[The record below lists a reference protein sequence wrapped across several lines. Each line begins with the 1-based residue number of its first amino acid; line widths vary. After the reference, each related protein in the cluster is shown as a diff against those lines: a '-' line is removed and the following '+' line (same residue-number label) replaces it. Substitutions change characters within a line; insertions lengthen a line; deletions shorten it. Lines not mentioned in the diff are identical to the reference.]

1 MSRNN
6 EPAKALGKKSMM
18 DRYVGWFVR
27 WMPDSMAIILLMT
40 FVLAIVI
47 KFATGSPFIF
57 SSDTK
62 TSILN
67 AWTDGF
73 WALLTFSMQMTLV
86 MVTGYIVSNVG
97 IVKKGLLKLAELPN
111 NEFQA
116 NLLSMVAGTLMSW
129 VHWGLGTM
137 TSIVLGRQI
146 LALAKT
152 KKGYKIHLPLY
163 LGMGVMRAA
172 FASHGLSQ
180 APALMAT
187 TPGAMAQYVPDAYKD
202 KIGLVPMTQ
211 TVLSPQ
217 VLISIV
223 ILLLSSFVFYFLLRP
238 KRQED
243 YKEISDEFC
252 EEILNAGKVT
262 GKPEMKDFA
271 TFMNNSPLLT
281 TIIGGFGLVWCAM
294 SLSKTGIIGL
304 SINTF
309 NLLML
314 CLGLV
319 LSGSPAKF
327 SKIAIESMS
336 NVWGVVVQFPL
347 YAGLFGL
354 ITYTGFAGIL
364 TNFFLNIATTK
375 TFPVIVFIYSAIINM
390 MVPSGGSKF
399 IIELPYILP
408 AGIELGVPL
417 WKVINSYTWG
427 DLTTNIIQPF
437 WLLPT
442 IAMYKTKFSELM
454 PYGLIFCAWALI
466 FHAGFLLIFY

>member
-1 MSRNN
+1 MSNN
-6 EPAKALGKKSMM
+6 GAPANALKKKSIM
-18 DRYVGWFVR
+18 DRYVGWFTR

-57 SSDTK
+57 NTEEK

-67 AWTDGF
+67 AWTEGF
-73 WALLTFSMQMTLV
+73 WVLLTFSMQMTLV
-86 MVTGYIVSNVG
+86 MVTGYVVANVG
-97 IVKKGLLKLAELPN
+97 IIKKGLVKIASLPGT
-111 NEFQA
+111 EFQA
-116 NLLSMVAGTLMSW
+116 TLMALVVTGFMAW

-137 TSIVLGRQI
+137 AGIVLGQQI
-146 LALAKT
+146 LLQAK
-152 KKGYKIHLPLY
+152 KKGYKIHYPLW

-172 FASHGLSQ
+172 FGSHGLSQ

-202 KIGLVPMTQ
+202 MIDVIPMTQ
-211 TVLSPQ
+211 TVLSPY
-217 VLISIV
+217 VLGSIFALAAIS
-223 ILLLSSFVFYFLLRP
+223 LGFFFLLRP
-238 KRQED
+238 KSPDKYVEAPEWLLEQVE
-243 YKEISDEFC
+243 K
-252 EEILNAGKVT
+252 AGNVT
-262 GKPEMKDFA
+262 EKGEVKDFA
-271 TFMNNSPLLT
+271 TFMNNTPFLT
-281 TIIGGFGLVWCAM
+281 VIIGLCGLVWCGI
-294 SLSKTGIIGL
+294 SLSKTGIVGL

-314 CLGLV
+314 SVGL
-319 LSGSPAKF
+319 LLAGSPSKF
-327 SKIAIESMS
+327 ANICIQSMS
-336 NVWGVVVQFPL
+336 TVWGVVVQFPL
-347 YAGLFGL
+347 YGGLFGL

-364 TNFFLNIATTK
+364 TNFFLSIATAK
-375 TFPVIVFIYSAIINM
+375 TFPMITFIYSAIINM

-417 WKVINSYTWG
+417 WKVVNAYTWG

-442 IAMYKTKFSELM
+442 IAMYKVKFSELM
-454 PYGLIFCAWALI
+454 PYGLMFCAVALVY
-466 FHAGFLLIFY
+466 HAITLLII